1 MKKWVFKENDK
12 TYVNSLSSEYESG
25 EYKISEITS
34 KCVVLEDKIMPRF
47 KKDDGVSEIGP
58 LVMLY
63 PCYQDFLNE
72 QLRLHLI
79 DEICTF
85 FNKQVIRDNITME
98 QLNTIK
104 AILEGTKENS
114 NSSIGESND
123 GNVQ

>member
-1 MKKWVFKENDK
+1 MKKWVFKENNK
-12 TYVNSLSSEYESG
+12 AYVNSLSSEYESG
-25 EYKISEITS
+25 EYKISEITP
-34 KCVVLEDKIMPRF
+34 KCVTLENKIMPRF
-47 KKDDGVSEIGP
+47 KTDDGVSEIGP

-85 FNKQVIRDNITME
+85 LNKQFIRDNITME
-98 QLNTIK
+98 QLSAIK
-104 AILEGTKENS
+104 AILEGTKEFS
-114 NSSIGESND
+114 NSRIGESND